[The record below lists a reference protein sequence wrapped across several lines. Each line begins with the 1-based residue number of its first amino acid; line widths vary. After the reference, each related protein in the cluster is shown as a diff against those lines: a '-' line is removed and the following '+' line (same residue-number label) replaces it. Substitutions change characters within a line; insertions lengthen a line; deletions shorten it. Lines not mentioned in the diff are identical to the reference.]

1 MYVSEDNSIIC
12 DSLESFLHL
21 ILNAKND
28 AVRQETHLYFRGES
42 KYNKYLVPNL
52 YLDEGLTKKSS
63 EYYYRVLLS
72 QIGSADYTKNSD
84 LFRHMVDF
92 QHHGAK
98 TRLLDI
104 SANPL
109 IALYFAVENDVPE
122 AADDGYVY
130 VFGSFH
136 RDDRPDNNAEQFDV
150 GHTVAVKTALSLIP
164 QDKIN
169 AFLTTC
175 KSIYARTSRNDWN
188 QLRFKDIGLLPF
200 NSDENNNKQLSFRD
214 ISSLQINSDEYIV
227 IQTFMDRL
235 NQCAKTSEDLV
246 YPFSIYEDLQL
257 SHIVIPSNCSDRLKM
272 HQGAFIFPKYINT
285 NGLTMDI
292 IQKEIDRSVS
302 TLSTNIYTSDSKPV
316 NVIKIPG
323 DYKARIKKE
332 LANIGI
338 SEGFVYADIEHR
350 SNTLLETI
358 F

>member
-1 MYVSEDNSIIC
+1 MFVSEDNSITC
-12 DSLESFLHL
+12 DSLESFLRV
-21 ILNAKND
+21 ILNSNND
-28 AVRQETHLYFRGES
+28 GVRQETHLYFRGEN
-42 KYNKYLVPNL
+42 KYNQYIVPNL

-72 QIGSADYTKNSD
+72 QIGSADYSKNSD

-98 TRLLDI
+98 TRLIDI

-109 IALYFAVENDVPE
+109 IALYFAVEDSNNPSDY
-122 AADDGYVY
+122 GYVY
-130 VFGSFH
+130 AFSSYH
-136 RDDRPDNNAEQFDV
+136 KDDRPDSNAEQFDV
-150 GHTVAVKTALSLIP
+150 EYTVAVKTALSLIP

-169 AFLTTC
+169 EFLTTC
-175 KSIYARTSRNDWN
+175 NSIYARTSRNDWN

-272 HQGAFIFPKYINT
+272 HQGAFIFPKYVNT
-285 NGLTMDI
+285 TGSSMET

-302 TLSTNIYTSDSKPV
+302 TLSANIYTPEGKAI
-316 NVIKIPG
+316 NVIKIPSES
-323 DYKARIKKE
+323 KTKIKKE

-338 SEGFVYADIEHR
+338 SEGFIYSDIEHR
-350 SNTLLETI
+350 SNTLLDNN